1 MGCHKKSCGNLLVN
15 NGLLLVNK
23 KSTST
28 KTSMV
33 NTSSNQTH
41 RSLEHAP
48 FQILF
53 AIQILQSLHAEWI
66 SHDFPMFFFIAMP
79 HGWGFPGHGA
89 APLRRGR
96 ELSWALPGGSSEY
109 WRYYWT
115 KWGFNRDLMGVIY
128 TYMDYMDYIHIQWGL
143 YTLI

>member
-1 MGCHKKSCGNLLVN
+1 MWESVGQQWITVGQQKVHVHKNIHGQYPLVIKRIDRWN
-15 NGLLLVNK
+15 MHHSRFCLPFRSFK
-23 KSTST
+23 A
-28 KTSMV
+28 SM
-33 NTSSNQTH
+33 
-41 RSLEHAP
+41 
-48 FQILF
+48 
-53 AIQILQSLHAEWI
+53 QSGF
-66 SHDFPMFFFIAMP
+66 SHDFPMIFPCFSSIAMP